1 MARVPRVGFL
11 YFLMVFA
18 AGFALGP
25 IRVLWLV
32 PRVGERTAELL
43 EMPVM
48 ATAIYFAARWAVR
61 RLQGAS
67 WNQRLGAGLFALAWL
82 LSFEFGLVLRLRGLS
97 VAEYLESRDPVAGAA
112 YAAALLFFAV
122 APALLGRRPA
132 D

>member
-48 ATAIYFAARWAVR
+48 VAVIWLAAGWATSRLMGGRERLAAGTLA
-61 RLQGAS
+61 LMLM
-67 WNQRLGAGLFALAWL
+67 LG
-82 LSFEFGLVLRLRGLS
+82 FEFGLVLRLRGLS

-112 YAAALLFFAV
+112 YAAALLFLAL
-122 APALLGRRPA
+122 APTLLGRRPA